1 MVMDF
6 REDTHSMST
15 QMDQQP
21 KDATPS
27 QQDDSQNNVASFRRV
42 LKNRNFL
49 LLWVAQ
55 LTSLTVLN
63 AVNFGVVLLVTE
75 LTHSVFMVGLA
86 VISFTLPAI
95 PFGAVAGSIVDHL
108 DKRLVLWV
116 TNLLRMVTMVLII
129 VSLLTDRT
137 SLWPLYILSYLT
149 SLIGQFFVPAEG
161 SSIPILVGE
170 ADLLPALSLFNI
182 SITVSQ
188 AVGFLLLGRV
198 VATLFPPFSVF
209 GLHVQSIDMLFV
221 VSAVLYIV
229 CAILILLI
237 PQHAF
242 HDQHSDVHLGRGT
255 RIDLRQTFQTL
266 WHDTVAGWRT
276 IRVDALLFYSV
287 IQLSVVGVIMLLIGE
302 LAGTFVQQVLHRPA
316 ADMSLILAPAAV
328 GLIGASVLMPRIA
341 KQISTL
347 RLATI
352 GFIVLAIGFV
362 ALPAS
367 EWVATLLDPR
377 HGTESPLLIAVIVF
391 VVLALGAAI
400 AIVNIPTQTMMQ
412 ERAPEES
419 RARVLAFQYML
430 YSVGSIP
437 VLVFAGAVAQF
448 IGFNQLVVLLAIS
461 LLLFSWWGAWY
472 VLQKHRLEER

>member
-1 MVMDF
+1 
-6 REDTHSMST
+6 MST
-15 QMDQQP
+15 QTDQQP
-21 KDATPS
+21 KDVTPTTEEH
-27 QQDDSQNNVASFRRV
+27 DDSQNNVASFRRV

-63 AVNFGVVLLVTE
+63 AVNFGVVLLVTD

-86 VISFTLPAI
+86 IISFTLPAI

-116 TNLLRMVTMVLII
+116 TNLLRMGTMVLLVI
-129 VSLLTDRT
+129 SLWTDRS
-137 SLWPLYILSYLT
+137 SLWPLYILSYLA

-170 ADLLPALSLFNI
+170 KDLLPALSLFNI

-188 AVGFLLLGRV
+188 ALGFLLLGRV
-198 VATLFPPFSVF
+198 VATLFPPFTLF
-209 GLHVQSIDMLFV
+209 AIHVQSIDMLFV
-221 VSAVLYIV
+221 ISAVLYIV

-237 PQHAF
+237 PKDAFREQHT
-242 HDQHSDVHLGRGT
+242 DVHLGKGI

-266 WHDTVAGWRT
+266 WHDTVEGWHT
-276 IRVDALLFYSV
+276 IRIDPLLFFSV
-287 IQLSVVGVIMLLIGE
+287 IQLSVVGIIMLLIGE

-328 GLIGASVLMPRIA
+328 GLIIASVLMPRIA
-341 KQISTL
+341 KHIATL
-347 RLATI
+347 RLTTI
-352 GFIVLAIGFV
+352 GFIALAIGFV

-367 EWVATLLDPR
+367 EWVASLLDPR
-377 HGTESPLLIAVIVF
+377 HGAASPLLVIVI
-391 VVLALGAAI
+391 VVIVLALGAAI
-400 AIVNIPTQTMMQ
+400 ATVNIPTQTMMQ

-430 YSVGSIP
+430 YSIGSIP
-437 VLVFAGAVAQF
+437 ILLFAGVFAQF
-448 IGFNQLVVLLAIS
+448 VGFNQLIGLLAVS
-461 LLLFSWWGAWY
+461 LLLFSWWGVWY
-472 VLQKHRLEER
+472 VRKHRSKESM

>member
-1 MVMDF
+1 
-6 REDTHSMST
+6 MST
-15 QMDQQP
+15 QTDQQP
-21 KDATPS
+21 KDVTPS
-27 QQDDSQNNVASFRRV
+27 TEEHDDAQNNVASFQRV

-49 LLWVAQ
+49 LLWLAQ
-55 LTSLTVLN
+55 LTSLTVQN
-63 AVNFGVVLLVTE
+63 AVNFGVVLLVTD

-86 VISFTLPAI
+86 IIAFTLPAI

-116 TNLLRMVTMVLII
+116 TNLLRMVTMVLIVI
-129 VSLLTDRT
+129 SLWTDR
-137 SLWPLYILSYLT
+137 SGLWPLYVLTYLT

-170 ADLLPALSLFNI
+170 KDLLPALSLFNI
-182 SITVSQ
+182 SITISQ
-188 AVGFLLLGRV
+188 ALGFLLLGRV
-198 VATLFPPFSVF
+198 VATLFPPFTIF
-209 GLHVQSIDMLFV
+209 AIHVQSIDMLFV

-237 PQHAF
+237 PKSAF
-242 HDQHSDVHLGRGT
+242 QDQHTDVHLGRGT
-255 RIDLRQTFQTL
+255 HFDLHQTFRTL
-266 WHDTVAGWRT
+266 WRDTVEGWHT
-276 IRVDALLFYSV
+276 IRVDPLLFFSV

-328 GLIGASVLMPRIA
+328 GLIVASVLMPRIA
-341 KQISTL
+341 KHIATL
-347 RLATI
+347 RLTTI
-352 GFIVLAIGFV
+352 GFIALAVGFV

-367 EWVATLLDPR
+367 EWVATLIDPQ
-377 HGTESPLLIAVIVF
+377 HGAESLLLIGVIIV

-400 AIVNIPTQTMMQ
+400 ATVNIPTQTMMQ

-430 YSVGSIP
+430 YSIGSIP
-437 VLVFAGAVAQF
+437 VLLFAGVFAQF
-448 IGFNQLVVLLAIS
+448 VGFNQLIGLLAVS
-461 LLLFSWWGAWY
+461 LLLFSGWGVWY
-472 VLQKHRLEER
+472 VRKHRQKEAT

>member
-1 MVMDF
+1 
-6 REDTHSMST
+6 MST
-15 QMDQQP
+15 QTDQQP
-21 KDATPS
+21 SKATPS
-27 QQDDSQNNVASFRRV
+27 TTEYDDSSNNVASFQRV

-63 AVNFGVVLLVTE
+63 AVNFGVVLLITD

-86 VISFTLPAI
+86 IISFTLPAI

-116 TNLLRMVTMVLII
+116 TNLLRMGTMLLI
-129 VSLLTDRT
+129 VVYLWTDRS
-137 SLWPLYILSYLT
+137 SLWPLYVLSYLT
-149 SLIGQFFVPAEG
+149 SMIGQFFVPAEG

-170 ADLLPALSLFNI
+170 RDLLPALSLFNI

-188 AVGFLLLGRV
+188 ALGFLLLGRV
-198 VATLFPPFSVF
+198 VATLFPPFMLF
-209 GLHVQSIDMLFV
+209 AIHVQSIDILFV
-221 VSAVLYIV
+221 ISAVLYVV
-229 CAILILLI
+229 CAVLILLI
-237 PQHAF
+237 PKDAF
-242 HDQHSDVHLGRGT
+242 HDQHSDVHFGKST

-266 WHDTVAGWRT
+266 WHDTVEGWHT
-276 IRVDALLFYSV
+276 IRVDPLLFFSV

-328 GLIGASVLMPRIA
+328 GLIIASVLMPRIA
-341 KQISTL
+341 KRIATL
-347 RLATI
+347 RLTTI
-352 GFIVLAIGFV
+352 GFIALAIGFV

-367 EWVATLLDPR
+367 EWVASLLDPR
-377 HGTESPLLIAVIVF
+377 HGAGSPLLVVVIVGI
-391 VVLALGAAI
+391 VLALGAAI
-400 AIVNIPTQTMMQ
+400 ATVNIPTQTMMQ

-430 YSVGSIP
+430 YSIGSIP
-437 VLVFAGAVAQF
+437 VLLFAGVFAQF
-448 IGFNQLVVLLAIS
+448 VGFNELIGLLAIS
-461 LLLFSWWGAWY
+461 LLLFSWWGVWY
-472 VLQKHRLEER
+472 VRKQRQKETM